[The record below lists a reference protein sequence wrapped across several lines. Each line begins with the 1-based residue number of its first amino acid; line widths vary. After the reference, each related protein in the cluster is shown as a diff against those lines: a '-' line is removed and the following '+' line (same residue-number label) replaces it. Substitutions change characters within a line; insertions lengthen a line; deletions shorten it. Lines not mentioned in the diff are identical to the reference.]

1 MPLDTTPTI
10 RREVHAAGLVSA
22 ALGLRFSAIP
32 NASVLPDPLP
42 RDRSVVVVVMHRCRC
57 WYVREAA
64 AGHAA
69 AYYDPTY
76 GDMPLAAGS
85 LEAVLGAVAGHLERV
100 AHLAP
105 MVEHDPAV
113 RAALAAV
120 AAEAAVDTR
129 REAMAEAVEALRVAN
144 RAPGGAEARR
154 AARAAA
160 FRALNAAR
168 AALRR
173 AEVAL
178 HGPRSRPVPAR
189 CPKQAPARRVPAEE
203 IGKNGGLLPISEVS
217 GAGGN
222 HLAPGSNPIAQP
234 APTAG

>member
-32 NASVLPDPLP
+32 NASVIADPLP
-42 RDRSVVVVVMHRCRC
+42 RDRSVVVLVMHRCRC
-57 WYVREAA
+57 WHVRTTA

-69 AYYDPTY
+69 AYYDPTH
-76 GDMPLAAGS
+76 GDMPLATGS
-85 LEAVLGAVAGHLERV
+85 LEAVLGAIAGHLERV

-113 RAALAAV
+113 RAALAGV
-120 AAEAAVDTR
+120 AAEAAVDAR

-154 AARAAA
+154 AAQAAA
-160 FRALNAAR
+160 FCALNAAR

-178 HGPRSRPVPAR
+178 HGPQPRPVLAR
-189 CPKQAPARRVPAEE
+189 RPKQSPTRRVPAVPV
-203 IGKNGGLLPISEVS
+203 LQM
-217 GAGGN
+217 GA
-222 HLAPGSNPIAQP
+222 
-234 APTAG
+234 